1 MDFPGWHPWYIAWLC
16 HAYHMAFEKTPYILS
31 RHCSWQTTTTRLL
44 PLLLLGYIIFN
55 SLWCLIFHTQFAT
68 VGGVREMWMTKMHPG
83 PKSAACSEWL
93 LFYVMTG
100 SWYYHFTCCCFFC
113 YLYRLL
119 YYYYKSGFVLVCDY
133 HYSRRW
139 RPPSDSLMCDRHR
152 MLVSLEP
159 TTHRRG
165 TTEK

>member
-68 VGGVREMWMTKMHPG
+68 VGGVRGMWMTKMHPG
-83 PKSAACSEWL
+83 PKSAVCSEWL

-100 SWYYHFTCCCFFC
+100 SWYYHFTCCCFLLLIPPTILLLQKWLC
-113 YLYRLL
+113 VGLRLPL
-119 YYYYKSGFVLVCDY
+119 LKALKTSEWLTDV
-133 HYSRRW
+133 W
-139 RPPSDSLMCDRHR
+139 
-152 MLVSLEP
+152 
-159 TTHRRG
+159 
-165 TTEK
+165 